1 MATQE
6 NPNLEVVM
14 DVPVQVT
21 VVLGERAMSIRDVL
35 QLNAGAVVPL
45 DRKADQ
51 PVDLYVN
58 NKLIARGE
66 VVVVNEKL
74 GLKITELAAKT
85 P

>member
-1 MATQE
+1 MATQD
-6 NPNLEVVM
+6 NPNLDVVM

-21 VVLGERAMSIRDVL
+21 VVLGERPMSIREVL
-35 QLNAGAVVPL
+35 QLNAGAVVAL

-66 VVVVNEKL
+66 VVVVNEQL
-74 GLKITELAAKT
+74 GLKITELMGKT
-85 P
+85 A

>member
-1 MATQE
+1 
-6 NPNLEVVM
+6 M